1 MKRTAALLW
10 AALAI
15 AAIAA
20 GGAGSATSKSSFAV
34 LVAPTTTAASNG
46 LTIQTEMTGSFNV
59 AAKTASGSG
68 TYSLMAG
75 STVLETGT
83 FTLDQRLV
91 AFQFYGGGEVA
102 QEGQRIPLPPGFC
115 GGPGN
120 LCTPPP

>member
-1 MKRTAALLW
+1 MKRTAALL
-10 AALAI
+10 AAAFAI

-46 LTIQTEMTGSFNV
+46 LTIQTQMTGSFNV

-75 STVLETGT
+75 STVPDTGT
-83 FTLDQRLV
+83 FTLDP
-91 AFQFYGGGEVA
+91 
-102 QEGQRIPLPPGFC
+102 PLGTFPLYRSGAV
-115 GGPGN
+115 
-120 LCTPPP
+120 TM